1 MVKLTVLYNLP
12 EGSDHDAYLEWR
24 TGPHQKANASAPG
37 VLKTDF
43 YVATETVLGPPK
55 YRYVTEAYF
64 ATMADLEAAVLT
76 EDARAGT
83 RASLE
88 RHGILDAVFLVSE
101 EKAVTIS
108 GER

>member
-12 EGSDHDAYLEWR
+12 EDADHDAYLAWR
-24 TGPHQKANASAPG
+24 TGPHQQANASAPG

-43 YVATETVLGPPK
+43 YVAIGTVLGPPK
-55 YRYVTEAYF
+55 YRYITEAYF

-76 EDARAGT
+76 EEARAGT

-88 RHGILDAVFLVSE
+88 RHGIVDAEFLVSE
-101 EKAVTIS
+101 QNAVTVP
-108 GER
+108 GES